1 VIQLNLAAGGMD
13 SAKLGRYSANYRGYS
28 AKLGRDSANYRS
40 YSAKLGRYSAKLQK
54 DSAEFAN
61 DSANPLL
68 VTFFNRGTSPF
79 TVCLAAGARI
89 TDSANYRSYSAKPR
103 KDSAKLG
110 RYSAKLQKD
119 SAESSYDSANPL
131 LVTFFYRGTSPFTV
145 CLAAGARI
153 MNSANLGRDSAKPRK
168 DSAKLG
174 RDSAKTSEGFRR
186 IL

>member
-1 VIQLNLAAGGMD
+1 MD
-13 SAKLGRYSANYRGYS
+13 SAKFGRYSANYRGYS
-28 AKLGRDSANYRS
+28 AKLGRDSA
-40 YSAKLGRYSAKLQK
+40 KLQK
-54 DSAEFAN
+54 DTAEFAY

-89 TDSANYRSYSAKPR
+89 MDSANYRGYSAKPR

-110 RYSAKLQKD
+110 RDSAKLQKD

-131 LVTFFYRGTSPFTV
+131 LVIFFNRGMSPFTV

-153 MNSANLGRDSAKPRK
+153 TDSANYRGYSAKPRK

-174 RDSAKTSEGFRR
+174 RYSAKTSEGFRR